1 MSDSNQPNSNSPIE
15 YPRAKN
21 STQSSTITEFD
32 KKYGQY
38 NTNANIY
45 PSTFQNNQQL
55 NSFAQNQ

>member
-21 STQSSTITEFD
+21 SAQSSTITEFD

-45 PSTFQNNQQL
+45 PSAFQNNQ
-55 NSFAQNQ
+55 